1 MMSAHLFWWIGVGVL
16 VVAELLT
23 GTFYLLMIAL
33 GFLAGGLLLLAGFA
47 PHVQIGAAAA
57 VAIVAMVLL
66 RRSGL
71 GRKQKRD
78 TSTNPD
84 VNLDI
89 GETVTVDAWRDRR
102 ARVQYR
108 GADWDVELADGERD
122 DARVYQVHAVRGSCL
137 VVVAK
142 PAG

>member
-33 GFLAGGLLLLAGFA
+33 GFLAGGLLLLAGFT
-47 PHVQIGAAAA
+47 PHVQIGAAAV
-57 VAIVAMVLL
+57 VAIVAMVAL

-122 DARVYQVHAVRGSCL
+122 DARVYQVSAVRGSCL

>member
-1 MMSAHLFWWIGVGVL
+1 MVSGQFFWWIGIGVF

-33 GFLAGGLLLLAGFA
+33 GFLAGGLAHLAGVPA
-47 PHVQIGAAAA
+47 AWQLAAAA
-57 VAIVAMVLL
+57 LVALVAVIAL

-78 TSTNPD
+78 AGANPD

-89 GETVTVDAWRDRR
+89 GATIEVTHWCDRR
-102 ARVQYR
+102 ARAQYR
-108 GADWDVELADGERD
+108 GAPWDVELAAGERE
-122 DARVYQVHAVRGSCL
+122 DAHLYEVRAVRGNCL
-137 VVVAK
+137 IVAAK
-142 PAG
+142 PPA